1 MSGKE
6 IWLPSTETRVQVVDG
21 KVSVWDEILM
31 ELKPVRGT
39 TGFSSRDSAATA
51 RSVTKHQQRRRRKP

>member
-31 ELKPVRGT
+31 ELKPVRGM
-39 TGFSSRDSAATA
+39 TGFSGMDPAAIA
-51 RSVTKHQQRRRRKP
+51 RPVTKHQQRRHKKP